1 MSTPQGV
8 FEVKCSIRNND
19 LATSR
24 GSQLQNMGM
33 HREKWCYLTMN
44 NGGLTMKNVVLIK
57 KINQWIPDVGW
68 CGHWRWYVESTFR
81 KVMVNHQG
89 FDSLWLIKYWK
100 NPNMQGKHRII
111 RGKHAPRSAAT
122 AHRVPPGTITDLGM
136 LGRIPRL
143 GYTTTM
149 QCYD

>member
-57 KINQWIPDVGW
+57 KNQPMNTG
-68 CGHWRWYVESTFR
+68 CGMMWAL
-81 KVMVNHQG
+81 KMV
-89 FDSLWLIKYWK
+89 
-100 NPNMQGKHRII
+100 
-111 RGKHAPRSAAT
+111 
-122 AHRVPPGTITDLGM
+122 
-136 LGRIPRL
+136 
-143 GYTTTM
+143 
-149 QCYD
+149 C